1 MLLRKMKVP
10 RYSSS
15 GVLVEELSL
24 PRTDGSYRPIHPP
37 AVVTLFRA
45 LVPLAI
51 LIEPYA
57 SKPLFLTRHLLYPL
71 YEFYR

>member
-10 RYSSS
+10 RYSSP
-15 GVLVEELSL
+15 GVPLEELSCL
-24 PRTDGSYRPIHPP
+24 ERIVHTGRSTP
-37 AVVTLFRA
+37 AVVTLFRP